1 MVSRRAQSSATGVQD
16 APSGGE
22 PVIHPVAS
30 VHPFSNLIGPVT
42 VGAGARIGPGTSIR
56 ADRGTP
62 FHIGGGSQIQEGA
75 VIHGLASG
83 LVLGDDRRD
92 YAVWIGD
99 RATIAHLALVHGPA
113 YVGSDCFVG
122 FRSTVFNA
130 RLGDGCIVMMHALIQ
145 DVEVPPGRFVPSGA
159 TILTQEAA
167 DGLPSVGP
175 RDREFVRKLLGSES
189 FDVAAPAGGATLGRS
204 TGNGR
209 SPHDQKPIER
219 DFEVSGG
226 SAVTTS
232 LSPAL
237 VQQVRQLLAQG
248 YGVGVEYAD
257 ARRFRLGSWQS
268 CGLTGSAYEA
278 DVLGSIEACLRDHGG
293 DYVRLLGIDVQAKRR
308 VYEAIIQRPGEAPGL
323 SGASQNGAVNGGRP
337 AAGRDRAA
345 STPSA
350 GGTGRL
356 AGHVVDRIRQ
366 LLGQGY
372 SIGTEHADA
381 RRFRVSSWYTCEP
394 IPSNQVDR
402 VIAAVEGCMAE
413 HGGEYV
419 RVIGIDTQNKR
430 RVYEEIVQRPDGAV
444 VSNGNGRNGS
454 RNGSAPSS
462 NGSAAPTVGG
472 SLADSIRQ
480 LTRQGYAVSAEYADP
495 RRFKVGAWETC
506 GNVYS
511 TNEQE
516 ALTAVQACLAGH
528 GGDYVRVIG
537 IDTKSKRRV
546 YQEIVQRPGQARPTA
561 VASGNNGGYGA
572 AASYNGASAAS
583 SNGSGRLDPA
593 VVQQVKQLLAQGLSV
608 GTEHADARRFRIGAW
623 NSCRPIESQQPS
635 QVLAELEACL
645 RDHDGEYVRLLG
657 IDVNQKRRAF
667 EAIVQRPAARR

>member
-1 MVSRRAQSSATGVQD
+1 MVSRRAQSGAMGVQD
-16 APSGGE
+16 APLGGE
-22 PVIHPVAS
+22 PVIHPTAL

-42 VGAGARIGPGTSIR
+42 VGAGARVGPGTSVR

-62 FHIGGGSQIQEGA
+62 FHIGGDAQIQEGA
-75 VIHGLASG
+75 VIHGLTSG
-83 LVLGDDRRD
+83 LVRGDDRRD

-189 FDVAAPAGGATLGRS
+189 FAVAAPAGGATPGRS
-204 TGNGR
+204 AGNGR
-209 SPHDQKPIER
+209 SPHDHQKPIER

-323 SGASQNGAVNGGRP
+323 GGASQNGAANGVRP
-337 AAGRDRAA
+337 AAGRDRVA
-345 STPSA
+345 STASA
-350 GGTGRL
+350 IGNGRL
-356 AGHVVDRIRQ
+356 AGHVADRIRQ

-372 SIGTEHADA
+372 SIGTEYADA
-381 RRFRVSSWYTCEP
+381 RRFRVSSWYTSDP
-394 IPSNQVDR
+394 IASNQVDR

-444 VSNGNGRNGS
+444 ATNGSS
-454 RNGSAPSS
+454 RNGSVASGS

-472 SLADSIRQ
+472 NLADSIRQ

-511 TNEQE
+511 ANEQE
-516 ALTAVQACLAGH
+516 ALAAVQACLAGH

-561 VASGNNGGYGA
+561 IAASSNGYGA
-572 AASYNGASAAS
+572 PAASYNGASSAA

-593 VVQQVKQLLAQGLSV
+593 IVQQVKQLLAQGLSV